1 MKIGLM
7 TIHNANNYGAVL
19 QAYALKETL
28 KEFGEVEIIGYDN
41 RHISIS
47 LDFIRFGFS
56 FHHLL
61 GMCKDICRLFPRVRA
76 IRKFN
81 KFINNQ
87 MDVVS
92 YDENRDY
99 SDLDFCIAGSDQI
112 WNPSCISADKKFND
126 MYFLELSNAQFTKIS
141 YASSCGAHKFSELEE
156 SYLKSKLSNF
166 KSLSVR
172 EKSTAENLTRL
183 VGRNVSH
190 VLDPTLLLNKEE
202 WLSRFVLED
211 KKEDYILL
219 YFIKKTPLLKATVK
233 YFSSKLKMKV
243 ITVNQGLSAGVK
255 VDEHIRDAGPNDF
268 INLFNNALFVI
279 TDSFHGTTFS
289 VNFNKKFVAVSPGEN
304 VNRIQSLL
312 EVLGL
317 KDRIVKSET
326 DLVND
331 LLDLNY
337 VNPNQKLLTQVELSK
352 SYLTQSLKVI

>member
-19 QAYALKETL
+19 QAYALKEAL

-61 GMCKDICRLFPRVRA
+61 GMCKDICRLFPRIRA

-81 KFINNQ
+81 EFINNQ

-126 MYFLELSNAQFTKIS
+126 MYFLQLNNAKFTKVS
-141 YASSCGAHKFSELEE
+141 YASSCGAHNFSVLEE
-156 SYLKSKLSNF
+156 DYLESKLSSF

-172 EKSTAENLTRL
+172 EKSTAENLTRI
-183 VGRNVSH
+183 VGRKVSH
-190 VLDPTLLLNKEE
+190 VLDPTLLLNKDE

-219 YFIKKTPLLKATVK
+219 FIKKTPLLKATVK
-233 YFSSKLKMKV
+233 YFSDKLKLKV

-268 INLFNNALFVI
+268 INLFNNAAFVI

-289 VNFNKKFVAVSPGEN
+289 VNFHKNFVAVSPGPN

-312 EVLGL
+312 TILNLENRIMHTE
-317 KDRIVKSET
+317 KDIISA
-326 DLVND
+326 N
-331 LLDLNY
+331 LNIDY
-337 VNPNQKLLTQVELSK
+337 VEPNKLLIDQVALSK
-352 SYLTQSLKVI
+352 NYLKTAFVID